1 MITAKDQFIHGVD
14 GVKEFEVRL
23 MTADDAIG
31 ALEDAIVNEGSE
43 VTSLRV
49 RQYEMAR
56 MLTVSGRSVT
66 VEQVKG
72 MLAMDYDIANTAA
85 VGLEKKLR
93 ELASQTP
100 AGSKAAA
107 SPATR

>member
-1 MITAKDQFIHGVD
+1 MIKAEGQFIHGMG
-14 GVKEFEVRL
+14 GVKEFEVHL

-31 ALEDAIVNEGSE
+31 ALEEALINEGSE

-56 MLTVSGRSVT
+56 MLTVGGRSVM

-85 VGLEKKLR
+85 VDLEKKLR

-107 SPATR
+107 SPTTR